1 MIKPKPLSQNKQ
13 NDYVYCIKCGKGY
26 PAIEY
31 LKCNN
36 YPFKEVFPVCRN
48 CVNEYLRENDDNW
61 EAIDKLCRT
70 LDIPFIP
77 KEVEKMHK
85 KISLD
90 YFFSYAKLVSSGE
103 YENLNWGIY
112 FEEFRRLQQQGYIG
126 HELPSIDEE
135 KRKELI
141 IVWGP
146 GYDLT
151 EMLWMDNL
159 LSNLL
164 SAKGTAQGINL
175 DVAKKLCKISLL
187 IDSKLREGADIDK
200 LTSSYEKF
208 TKIGGFNVSS
218 DNFSNGIEST
228 GEMVAWLE
236 KRGWINKGYDN
247 ADKDIVDE
255 VIHSIQNYVRRLY
268 TNESGL
274 GEEINE
280 RIERL
285 ENAEKIDQMENEMNH
300 QNLLDYN
307 EVLFE
312 NDPDLEEEEI
322 DNNTYVEGMVDNIS
336 ESPARNV

>member
-1 MIKPKPLSQNKQ
+1 MIKPKPLSQNNQ
-13 NDYVYCIKCGKGY
+13 YNYVKCIKCGTIH
-26 PAIEY
+26 PENEY

-36 YPFKEVFPVCRN
+36 YPFEKVFPVCRE
-48 CVNEYLRENDDNW
+48 CVNKYLQENDGNW
-61 EAIDKLCRT
+61 ENVDKLCRT
-70 LDIPFIP
+70 LNIPFIP
-77 KEVEKMHK
+77 KEIEKMRK

-103 YENLNWGIY
+103 YENLNWKIY
-112 FEEFRRLQQQGYIG
+112 FDEFRRLQQQGYIG
-126 HELPSIDEE
+126 HELPEIEE
-135 KRKELI
+135 VKRKELI
-141 IVWGP
+141 TVWGP

-151 EMLWMDNL
+151 EMIWLDSL
-159 LSNLL
+159 LSSVL
-164 SAKGTAQGINL
+164 SAKGSAQGINL
-175 DVAKKLCKISLL
+175 DIAKKLCKISLL
-187 IDSKLREGADIDK
+187 IDSKLREGLDIDK

-208 TKIGGFNVSS
+208 TKMGGFNVTE
-218 DNFSNGIEST
+218 DNYSNGLEST

-274 GEEINE
+274 GEEVNE

-285 ENAEKIDQMENEMNH
+285 INAEKIDNMENEVNQ
-300 QNLLDYN
+300 QNLLEYN
-307 EVLFE
+307 EVLFQQ
-312 NDPDLEEEEI
+312 DPEEAEKA
-322 DNNTYVEGMVDNIS
+322 DNNSYVEEMVDSIA